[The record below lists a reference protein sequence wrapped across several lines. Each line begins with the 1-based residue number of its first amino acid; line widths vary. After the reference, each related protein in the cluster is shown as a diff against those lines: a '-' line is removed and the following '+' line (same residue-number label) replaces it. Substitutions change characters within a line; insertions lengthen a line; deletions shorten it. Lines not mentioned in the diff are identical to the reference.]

1 MILRAQM
8 LVHRII
14 IADLPL
20 PLLRIRKGKG
30 KMTGIGSQRKVG
42 VVVNLIPLK
51 LWELIGH
58 HPSLR

>member
-1 MILRAQM
+1 M

-20 PLLRIRKGKG
+20 LLLQIRKGKG